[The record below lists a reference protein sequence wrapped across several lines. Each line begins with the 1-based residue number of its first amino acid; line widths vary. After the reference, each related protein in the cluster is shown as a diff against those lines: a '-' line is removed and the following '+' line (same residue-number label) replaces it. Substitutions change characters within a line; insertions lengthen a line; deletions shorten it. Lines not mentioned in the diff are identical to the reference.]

1 MKSLRRL
8 ILSIKNTVIKDIVDT
23 NRFDIVTDSSG
34 EILAT
39 NGAYGHNGK
48 LNGSTITWDGVS
60 IGYSDSEEMMA
71 SDNLHQGEKFHTSVV
86 TG

>member
-1 MKSLRRL
+1 MHITATTPEGLEAAFSE
-8 ILSIKNTVIKDIVDT
+8 IFAEINLSIKNTVIKDIVDT

-60 IGYSDSEEMMA
+60 IG
-71 SDNLHQGEKFHTSVV
+71 
-86 TG
+86 